1 MQESFDLA
9 DLAFATDE
17 AAQLDGQV
25 VRPRRGAAAVAS
37 IARWWRSVRGRLV
50 GRRHGSRGGRGG
62 CAEPAFQDVPVEQ
75 AARVGRLHVQLPS
88 EDRPQP
94 LELPEG
100 KLAAIVQRVHPHQG
114 AMGRFVGRLELEELA
129 ERVGRGVV
137 PAGTLLELRDPRE
150 HGQVV
155 LGEVLAEPDGPVGIS
170 VIGQWL
176 AAIELAC
183 DDEVV
188 EVVDA
193 LTRIAHRRRRRRPRR
208 PTGCRPDRG

>member
-1 MQESFDLA
+1 
-9 DLAFATDE
+9 
-17 AAQLDGQV
+17 
-25 VRPRRGAAAVAS
+25 
-37 IARWWRSVRGRLV
+37 
-50 GRRHGSRGGRGG
+50 
-62 CAEPAFQDVPVEQ
+62 
-75 AARVGRLHVQLPS
+75 
-88 EDRPQP
+88 
-94 LELPEG
+94 
-100 KLAAIVQRVHPHQG
+100 
-114 AMGRFVGRLELEELA
+114 MGRFVGRLELEELA
-129 ERVGRGVV
+129 ERVDRGVV

-193 LTRIAHRRRRRRPRR
+193 LTRIAHRRREGGRVDPQVAGRTEADGALAKDQHATAGVVGRTERRPSSADRLVEVVRCRLEGAVWPELLHQRLAVKPVARR
-208 PTGCRPDRG
+208 EGEDPDQLASLPQAPCRP